1 MRQDKKL
8 MLGMAILFFI
18 TFVSLGTLVVTEKL
32 APFYTD
38 KIKERM
44 TDYINEKYPTE
55 KDNLK
60 IGKITYQAQVYKAKV
75 TNKKN
80 DNLYFTITYQNKDI
94 KDTYQ
99 KDYSKGK
106 TLITTIEKNLEKKI
120 KDNLNIE
127 TTISFPLTLN
137 KYTNQIKENMINN
150 NLDNINVYD
159 IELSI
164 PAKLKATNI
173 ETIVNDINTTV
184 TNLHSININP
194 NHYTI
199 NIKSDEE
206 RRMLT
211 IYDLTDATL
220 QKDSLTHVLNYIMID
235 NEKEEITEG
244 EKIVNQYSLS
254 YEYIRYGDEEDE

>member
-38 KIKERM
+38 KIKE
-44 TDYINEKYPTE
+44 
-55 KDNLK
+55 
-60 IGKITYQAQVYKAKV
+60 
-75 TNKKN
+75 
-80 DNLYFTITYQNKDI
+80 
-94 KDTYQ
+94 
-99 KDYSKGK
+99 
-106 TLITTIEKNLEKKI
+106 
-120 KDNLNIE
+120 
-127 TTISFPLTLN
+127 
-137 KYTNQIKENMINN
+137 NMINN

-164 PAKLKATNI
+164 PAKLKATNM

-244 EKIVNQYSLS
+244 EKIVDQYSLS